1 MGRFDGK
8 TMLVAGGYS
17 AIGRAAAQR
26 LASEGAAVVLTGR
39 NVDKLRETLASLPG
53 AGHEIVVCDAA
64 SPEQLQAVVQLGRK
78 LGGYAGAVVCAG
90 LHVVRPLSVLA
101 PQMLSQSFEAN
112 VTTALMTTGAFAK
125 SVAKQGGSAV
135 WLSSIAAM
143 RGTATFTAYAA
154 AKGALIS
161 AARSVAVELAPRRIR
176 VNVIAA
182 GVVRSPMSDGW
193 IAKLNE
199 EQRAALEHRHLLG
212 VGRPEDLAGVIT
224 FLLSDDSR
232 WITGSM
238 IVADGGLSVQ

>member
-8 TMLVAGGYS
+8 TILVAGGYS
-17 AIGRAAAQR
+17 AIGRAAAER

-39 NVDKLRETLASLPG
+39 NEDKLRETLASLPG
-53 AGHEIVVCDAA
+53 SGHEIVVADAA
-64 SPEQLQAVVQLGRK
+64 SPDQLQAVVQLGRK

-90 LHVVRPLSVLA
+90 LHVVRPLSVLEPRMVA
-101 PQMLSQSFEAN
+101 QSFEAN
-112 VTTALMTTGAFAK
+112 VTTVLMTTGAFAK
-125 SVAKQGGSAV
+125 AASKQGGGVA

-143 RGTATFTAYAA
+143 RGTATFAAYAA

-212 VGRPEDLAGVIT
+212 IGHPEDLAGIIA

-232 WITGSM
+232 WMTGSV
-238 IVADGGLSVQ
+238 IVADGGLSAQ